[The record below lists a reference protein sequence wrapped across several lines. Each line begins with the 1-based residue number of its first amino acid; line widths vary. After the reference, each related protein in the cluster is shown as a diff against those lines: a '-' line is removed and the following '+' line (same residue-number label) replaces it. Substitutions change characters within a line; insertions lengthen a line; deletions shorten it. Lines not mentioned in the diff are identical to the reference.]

1 MKMTVAEPVSFA
13 PNSQR
18 GSSMK
23 LAPRNAETAPTAV
36 ASAFIVTTCSRGTTW
51 GSEADRPEVTKRL
64 TPLTSSAPAST
75 ARPSAPNAK
84 QRADGDDQHYPRG
97 VCADQAR

>member
-23 LAPRNAETAPTAV
+23 LAPTKLATAPTAV
-36 ASAFIVTTCSRGTTW
+36 ASAFIVTTCSRGTTC
-51 GSEADRPEVTKRL
+51 GSAADRPEVTNRL
-64 TPLTSSAPAST
+64 TPLTSSAPARI
-75 ARPSAPNAK
+75 ARSSAPTRQ
-84 QRADGDDQHYPRG
+84 QRR
-97 VCADQAR
+97 RRR